1 MGVKEKMTRISCGI
15 ELRRRERKRSLLQA
29 IEHFVK
35 DPRGS
40 GREVQ
45 QWVDEKEGGTI
56 CNASLSHWE
65 DELQKKDGVILK
77 GGYKMTKYFAQSGDV
92 RQGGMRGGRG

>member
-15 ELRRRERKRSLLQA
+15 ELRRRERKRSPLQA

-35 DPRGS
+35 DPQGS
-40 GREVQ
+40 GREAQ
-45 QWVDEKEGGTI
+45 QWVNEKEGGTI

-65 DELQKKDGVILK
+65 DELQKEGVILK
-77 GGYKMTKYFAQSGDV
+77 AGYKMNKYFAQSGDV

>member
-15 ELRRRERKRSLLQA
+15 ELRRRERKRSPLQA
-29 IEHFVK
+29 IEQFVK
-35 DPRGS
+35 DPQVS
-40 GREVQ
+40 GREAP
-45 QWVDEKEGGTI
+45 QWVNEEEGGTI

-65 DELQKKDGVILK
+65 DELQKEGVILK
-77 GGYKMTKYFAQSGDV
+77 AGYKMNKYFAQSGDV